1 LRGLN
6 RLLLEDAFARELVGK
21 YSGAYTS
28 AIERNARFV
37 QGFGKDLITVETNFY
52 PFGYRYNL
60 SRSASQGPCLGSVAL
75 LLGMPRVFVSASCSY
90 NQLIPSGTH
99 PLTDPLWSNECVE
112 VIHDGAEAGRL
123 EKIRI
128 ICGCESAMAN
138 LRVCFHDANVNCGTC
153 DKCVRTMIALKLLK
167 VSSAPFPPL
176 PPPKALR
183 KNMPVNVIELPYL
196 KENLDLAIQSDDRE
210 LRDLLCD
217 CVKRLELKRAIWD
230 LDRLLLGGFID
241 RAYQKIV
248 KVPPTFRRVDSE
260 PPGS

>member
-1 LRGLN
+1 
-6 RLLLEDAFARELVGK
+6 
-21 YSGAYTS
+21 
-28 AIERNARFV
+28 
-37 QGFGKDLITVETNFY
+37 
-52 PFGYRYNL
+52 
-60 SRSASQGPCLGSVAL
+60 
-75 LLGMPRVFVSASCSY
+75 
-90 NQLIPSGTH
+90 
-99 PLTDPLWSNECVE
+99 
-112 VIHDGAEAGRL
+112 
-123 EKIRI
+123 
-128 ICGCESAMAN
+128 
-138 LRVCFHDANVNCGTC
+138 
-153 DKCVRTMIALKLLK
+153 MIALKLLK